1 MPETHPFRSDTD
13 WIGRVGTAR
22 SEIDPC
28 FLDTPLVTERELD
41 RQVGASLYLK
51 NECLGP
57 IRSFKGRGTEAL
69 FTRPGLAGPV
79 ICASAGNFG
88 QGIAWSAAKRGL
100 GSVVF
105 AATGASPLKVQR
117 MKDLGAE
124 VFQEGRDFDA
134 AKEAAQGYAESRGLT
149 FVEDGTEEELF
160 LGTATLGQEIEGS
173 GILFDTLLCPIGNGA
188 LFGGVAGWCAC
199 RKVPIQRIG
208 VVAAKAPSM
217 HLSFR
222 AGSRVSTPHADTIA
236 DGIAV
241 REPVSAGVA
250 WVNAF
255 ADDIVEVSEAAIR
268 AAVSLVVKRTG
279 IVAEPAGVAGLAAL
293 LEYPQRWR
301 GQRIVTPLCGG
312 NLDPELLEK
321 WLVD

>member
-1 MPETHPFRSDTD
+1 MTETHPQMSDDAWIDRVRST
-13 WIGRVGTAR
+13 RKR
-22 SEIDPC
+22 IDPC
-28 FLDTPLVTERELD
+28 FLDTPLVMERELD
-41 RQVGASLYLK
+41 REVGAFLHLK

-69 FTRPGLAGPV
+69 LTRPGLAGPV
-79 ICASAGNFG
+79 VCASAGNFG
-88 QGIAWSAAKRGL
+88 QGIAWSAAKKGL

-105 AATGASPLKVQR
+105 AATGASPMKVQR

-134 AKEAAQGYAESRGLT
+134 AKEVAQGYARSRGLT

-160 LGTATLGQEIEGS
+160 LGTATLGQEIES
-173 GILFDTLLCPIGNGA
+173 SRFPFDTLLCPVGNGA
-188 LFGGVAGWCAC
+188 LFGGVAGWCA
-199 RKVPIQRIG
+199 RRRVPIRRIG

-222 AGSRVSTPHADTIA
+222 AGSRVTTPHADTIA

-241 REPVSAGVA
+241 REPVSSGVA

-255 ADDIVEVSEAAIR
+255 ADDIVEVSESAIK

-279 IVAEPAGVAGLAAL
+279 IVVEPAGIAGVAAL

-301 GQRIVTPLCGG
+301 GERIVTPLCGG
-312 NLDPELLEK
+312 NLDPELLEE
-321 WLVD
+321 WSED